1 MNTRDKSPLHPELP
15 ITDAVKAEVLRRRA
29 TLEQD
34 RKSARPWPEIL
45 AEQRRKVAGP
55 R

>member
-1 MNTRDKSPLHPELP
+1 MNTREKTSLQLEPP

-29 TLEQD
+29 TFERD
-34 RKSARPWPEIL
+34 KKTARPWPEIL
-45 AEQRRKVAGP
+45 AEQRRKVAGL